1 MNKMQDIVNKMHDLV
16 DIDLEQEDVMLGK
29 YLTFLVGDVG
39 YGIEISYVV
48 EIISVQEITLV
59 PHTHAYVKGI
69 INLRGTVVPVIDM
82 GMRFGLGEIVYTDKT
97 CIIVLSMDDMSVG
110 ILVDGVQDVSTI
122 DDDNIQD
129 PPKTTGN
136 SMKSHFIKA
145 VGITGG
151 EVKQLIDVYT
161 VFEVNAELQ
170 QQ

>member
-1 MNKMQDIVNKMHDLV
+1 MQDVVDLDLV
-16 DIDLEQEDVMLGK
+16 VEDVMRGK
-29 YLTFLVGDVG
+29 YLTFLVGEVG

-59 PHTHAYVKGI
+59 PHTHEYVKGI

-82 GMRFGLGEIVYTDKT
+82 GMRFGQGEVVYTDKT

-110 ILVDGVQDVSTI
+110 ILVDGVQDVTDI
-122 DDDNIQD
+122 DDENIQE

-145 VGITGG
+145 VGVSGG
-151 EVKQLIDVYT
+151 EVLQLIDVFR
-161 VFEVNAELQ
+161 VFEVNVED
-170 QQ
+170 

>member
-1 MNKMQDIVNKMHDLV
+1 MHDML
-16 DIDLEQEDVMLGK
+16 DIDLVIEDVMRGK

-82 GMRFGLGEIVYTDKT
+82 GMRFGQGEVIYTDKT

-110 ILVDGVQDVSTI
+110 ILVDGVQDVSNI
-122 DDDNIQD
+122 DDENIQD

-136 SMKSHFIKA
+136 AIKNDFIKA
-145 VGITGG
+145 VGVSGG
-151 EVKQLIDVYT
+151 EVKQLINVYT
-161 VFEVNAELQ
+161 VFEVAVD
-170 QQ
+170 

>member
-1 MNKMQDIVNKMHDLV
+1 MQDLMDLDLV
-16 DIDLEQEDVMLGK
+16 IEDVMRGK

-82 GMRFGLGEIVYTDKT
+82 GMRFGQGEVVYTDKT

-110 ILVDGVQDVSTI
+110 ILVDGVQDVSDI
-122 DDDNIQD
+122 GDENIQE
-129 PPKTTGN
+129 PPKTTG
-136 SMKSHFIKA
+136 SAMKNFFIKA
-145 VGITGG
+145 VGVSGG
-151 EVKQLIDVYT
+151 EVKQLIDVYR
-161 VFEVNAELQ
+161 VFEVDSESFQ
-170 QQ
+170 Q

>member
-1 MNKMQDIVNKMHDLV
+1 MHDLMDGNV
-16 DIDLEQEDVMLGK
+16 SAEDVMEGK

-48 EIISVQEITLV
+48 EIISVQDITLV

-82 GMRFGLGEIVYTDKT
+82 GMRFGGEEVVYTDQT

-110 ILVDGVQDVSTI
+110 ILVDGVQDVTDI
-122 DDDNIQD
+122 DDENIQD
-129 PPKTTGN
+129 PPTTTGN
-136 SMKSHFIKA
+136 AIKNHFIKA
-145 VGITGG
+145 VGISGG

-161 VFEVNAELQ
+161 VFEVDVGEK
-170 QQ
+170 

>member
-1 MNKMQDIVNKMHDLV
+1 MQDIV
-16 DIDLEQEDVMLGK
+16 DIDLIVEDVMRGK

-59 PHTHAYVKGI
+59 PHTHSYVKGI

-82 GMRFGLGEIVYTDKT
+82 GMRFGNGEVVYTEKT

-110 ILVDGVQDVSTI
+110 ILVDGVQDVSNI
-122 DDDNIQD
+122 DDESIQE

-136 SMKSHFIKA
+136 SMSNHFIKA
-145 VGITGG
+145 VGISAG

-161 VFEVNAELQ
+161 VFEVDAE
-170 QQ
+170 

>member
-1 MNKMQDIVNKMHDLV
+1 MQ
-16 DIDLEQEDVMLGK
+16 GK
-29 YLTFLVGDVG
+29 YLTFLVGDAG

-82 GMRFGLGEIVYTDKT
+82 GMRFGQAEVEYTDKT

-110 ILVDGVQDVSTI
+110 ILVDSVQDVSDI
-122 DDDNIQD
+122 NDENIQE

-136 SMKSHFIKA
+136 AMKNHFIKA
-145 VGITGG
+145 VGVSAG
-151 EVKQLIDVYT
+151 EIKQLIDVYT
-161 VFEVNAELQ
+161 VFEVDGEIVGA
-170 QQ
+170 

>member
-1 MNKMQDIVNKMHDLV
+1 MQDLLDLDLV
-16 DIDLEQEDVMLGK
+16 IEDVMRGK

-82 GMRFGLGEIVYTDKT
+82 GMRFGQGEIVYTDKT

-110 ILVDGVQDVSTI
+110 ILVDGVQDVSNI
-122 DDDNIQD
+122 EEDNIQE
-129 PPKTTGN
+129 PPKTTGSAVKN
-136 SMKSHFIKA
+136 NFIKA
-145 VGITGG
+145 VGLSAG

-161 VFEVNAELQ
+161 VFEVAAENVGV
-170 QQ
+170 

>member
-1 MNKMQDIVNKMHDLV
+1 MVIEVHDML
-16 DIDLEQEDVMLGK
+16 DIDLVIEDVMRGK

-82 GMRFGLGEIVYTDKT
+82 GMRFGQGEVVYTDKT

-110 ILVDGVQDVSTI
+110 ILVDGVQDVSNI
-122 DDDNIQD
+122 EDENIQD

-136 SMKSHFIKA
+136 AIKNDFIKA
-145 VGITGG
+145 VGVSGG
-151 EVKQLIDVYT
+151 EVKQLINVYT
-161 VFEVNAELQ
+161 VFEVAVE
-170 QQ
+170 